1 MGSMEKGAMRFG
13 ALRAQLQG
21 VSPKVL
27 TQTLRRLEDYGLI
40 RREVYAEVPPR
51 VEYSLTDLG
60 RDACVPLAALRNWV
74 EENVDRLAE
83 TS

>member
-1 MGSMEKGAMRFG
+1 MRFG